1 MMDIANFFERKKR
14 ELSSN
19 NLTQEKA
26 SQENPDDSIG
36 LKTRFFTR
44 IKITKMCESIN
55 CLQNLETETKSIK
68 EISPAA
74 KDWQIKGTEQLN
86 DMNKAMNFI
95 NEKFEEF
102 EKELKK
108 KEEEIKHLDKRFDKM
123 DAVVVHGSVEETVED
138 TGKKIIN
145 HYNQAWTKQLNLSIL
160 IDHTDLASLSSQKML
175 NLVQ

>member
-1 MMDIANFFERKKR
+1 MKVLF
-14 ELSSN
+14 
-19 NLTQEKA
+19 
-26 SQENPDDSIG
+26 
-36 LKTRFFTR
+36 
-44 IKITKMCESIN
+44 N
-55 CLQNLETETKSIK
+55 CLQNLERETKSIK
-68 EISPAA
+68 EIYLAA

-123 DAVVVHGSVEETVED
+123 DALVVDGSQEETVED

-145 HYNQAWTKQLNLSIL
+145 HYNQASTKQLNLSIL
-160 IDHTDLASLSSQKML
+160 VDHTGLASLSSRKML